1 MSTGVDSNS
10 MFSAT
15 KAMNEMSTDVD
26 SAISLLIKIVNEMST
41 NVDMNVEGEASCMS
55 TGVDG
60 LSILVVDTMSEMST
74 SVDPLICFN
83 LVTS

>member
-15 KAMNEMSTDVD
+15 KAMNEMST
-26 SAISLLIKIVNEMST
+26 
-41 NVDMNVEGEASCMS
+41 NVDMNVEGGASCMS

-60 LSILVVDTMSEMST
+60 LSILVVDTVSEMST